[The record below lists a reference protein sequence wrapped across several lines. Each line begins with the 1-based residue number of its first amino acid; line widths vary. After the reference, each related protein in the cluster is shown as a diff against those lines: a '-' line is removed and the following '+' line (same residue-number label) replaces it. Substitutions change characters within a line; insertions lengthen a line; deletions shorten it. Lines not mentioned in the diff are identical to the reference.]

1 MKSDTMTLSSQ
12 KHVLLYFSITVS
24 IHSSDS
30 YFKRFPV
37 THAATQRSV
46 LGCTHC
52 RSTGTP
58 DRCHPRTVLSQN
70 SPPPLKYNVQAYM
83 QPTLMGPYSMY
94 INIHIYTVICL
105 GLYTALCVLKCS
117 PLPMVTVNP
126 A

>member
-1 MKSDTMTLSSQ
+1 MTLSSQ

-37 THAATQRSV
+37 IHAATQRSV

-52 RSTGTP
+52 RSTDTS

-70 SPPPLKYNVQAYM
+70 SPPTAEIQSTIIHAAYTYGTLFYVHKY
-83 QPTLMGPYSMY
+83 T
-94 INIHIYTVICL
+94 HIYSDLSLVVHCTMCPKIFTP
-105 GLYTALCVLKCS
+105 YPWS
-117 PLPMVTVNP
+117 P
-126 A
+126 